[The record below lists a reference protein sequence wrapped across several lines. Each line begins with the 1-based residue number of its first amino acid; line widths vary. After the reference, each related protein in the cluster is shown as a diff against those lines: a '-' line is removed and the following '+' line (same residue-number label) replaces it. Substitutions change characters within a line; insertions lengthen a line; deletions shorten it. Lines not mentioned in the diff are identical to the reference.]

1 MADLHQIQ
9 FNYVAEADRLLLRIS
24 TADKSEFRFWLTR
37 RYVRLLWPAVLK
49 LLRDNPQ
56 VKAQKSNRDRDTV
69 LDFHHQQAMQQGD
82 FSTEYQADAE
92 VTPLGDKPLL
102 LARLQPRQGKNGPVL
117 HLAPREGHG
126 INLALPG
133 PLLHSF
139 AGLLTQSVKQA
150 EWDLD
155 LRMEQPASVDRR
167 TH

>member
-9 FNYVAEADRLLLRIS
+9 FNYVPEADRLLLRIS

-56 VKAQKSNRDRDTV
+56 VKAQENSLNRDTV
-69 LDFHHQQAMQQGD
+69 LDFQHQQAMQQGD
-82 FSTEYQADAE
+82 FSTRYQADAE
-92 VTPLGDKPLL
+92 ATPLGEEPLL
-102 LARLQPRQGKNGPVL
+102 LAKLQLGQGKKSPVL
-117 HLAPREGHG
+117 NLAPLKGHG
-126 INLALPG
+126 VNLALPG

-139 AGLLTQSVKQA
+139 AGMLVQAVKQA
-150 EWDLD
+150 EWDLN
-155 LRMEQPASVDRR
+155 LRLEQSTPAGR